1 MTAQPKISVIIP
13 VYNAENYLRKCL
25 QSVCEQSLKDLE
37 IICINDGSTDNSQEI
52 LERFAADDS
61 RIRIIKQSNAGLSAT
76 RNKGILLAKGEYLGF
91 VDADDWINPDF
102 YNTLY
107 TAADNKNA
115 DVALGGIICVK
126 DDSRKPLI
134 WHKKSQSAVKSAEKF
149 KLCKLPAYNYVVNKI
164 YRRDFILRNK
174 FLFTE
179 GVYYEDML
187 WSSLVI
193 FAANAVVSV
202 PDATYYYQNTPN
214 SITNTTKND
223 LKKRLDLKKATENI
237 NEFIVLNRIPVSL
250 RDEYKIK
257 MYFLGIPFLK
267 IYSNQFQKRYY
278 FFRIKILHIK
288 KNPLF

>member
-52 LERFAADDS
+52 LERFAAKDT
-61 RIRIIKQSNAGLSAT
+61 RIKIIKQNNAGLSAT

-126 DDSRKPLI
+126 DDSQKPLI
-134 WHKKSQSAVKSAEKF
+134 WHKKSQSAVKPVEKF

-164 YRRDFILRNK
+164 YRRDFILQNK
-174 FLFTE
+174 FLFAE

-187 WSSLVI
+187 WSCPVI
-193 FAANAVVSV
+193 FAANVVVSA
-202 PDATYYYQNTPN
+202 PNATYYYRQNPV
-214 SITNTTKND
+214 SITNTAKND
-223 LKKRLDLKKATENI
+223 LKKRADFKKATEVT
-237 NEFIVLNRIPVSL
+237 NEFIVFNRIPVSL

-267 IYSNQFQKRYY
+267 IYGNQFQQRYY
-278 FFRIKILHIK
+278 FLGIKVFSIK

>member
-61 RIRIIKQSNAGLSAT
+61 RIRIIKQSNTGLSAT
-76 RNKGILLAKGEYLGF
+76 RNKGIFLAKGEYLGF

-107 TAADNKNA
+107 SAADNKNA

-134 WHKKSQSAVKSAEKF
+134 WHKKSQSAVKYAEKF
-149 KLCKLPAYNYVVNKI
+149 NEDGIRYVRI
-164 YRRDFILRNK
+164 YEFD
-174 FLFTE
+174 
-179 GVYYEDML
+179 
-187 WSSLVI
+187 
-193 FAANAVVSV
+193 
-202 PDATYYYQNTPN
+202 
-214 SITNTTKND
+214 
-223 LKKRLDLKKATENI
+223 EN
-237 NEFIVLNRIPVSL
+237 
-250 RDEYKIK
+250 
-257 MYFLGIPFLK
+257 GIP
-267 IYSNQFQKRYY
+267 SV
-278 FFRIKILHIK
+278 RIDLETNVKEGDK
-288 KNPLF
+288 